1 MSPVLSFF
9 EEDGPRPSTP
19 GPGSPEHEA
28 FRCSY
33 VALIEHIK
41 LQPDVFCDFLFQE
54 GLINESVREYVRN
67 HSNEASDRARKLVDS
82 LNHRIKSDPKAYHS
96 FIEVT
101 LSIGDDGLK
110 VIENM
115 QNKCEECRKRQT
127 FSSQIET
134 DQDEDSLSDVESFHS
149 THSLPV
155 EDYPGFVCPYCR
167 SCSLERFYSEEGCPK
182 KKELSETKS
191 LFPFLDVSALGEDQ
205 IKDLTTHLKSD
216 TREIIFTFAKFT
228 RSIKE
233 SFKKILVSD
242 IVHSLVSLKA
252 FISDIGIKVLDAE
265 DVQELR
271 KAKSHD
277 DVFIAIS
284 DYISFYNYHII
295 EHLINLHG
303 SPEDQDKLKEYVAT
317 FDIFCQKKVFEIPL
331 QAFSTPQ
338 RTGNKLAV
346 KCTADVANLS
356 GIRIIEEK
364 VTKVLNLR
372 PSAIQL
378 CSITD
383 GCIELHYLI
392 PTDAVPHI
400 FPLTSLQERAL
411 CEIGV
416 QISLADSK
424 LDDEDGEQTE

>member
-1 MSPVLSFF
+1 MSVIAGL
-9 EEDGPRPSTP
+9 EPSP

-41 LQPDVFCDFLFQE
+41 LQPDVFCDHLFQE

-67 HSNEASDRARKLVDS
+67 HNNEASDRARKIVDS
-82 LNHRIKSDPKAYHS
+82 LNHRIKSNPKAYGS

-101 LSIGDDGLK
+101 LSLGVDSSK

-115 QNKCEECRKRQT
+115 QKKYEECRKRQEEH
-127 FSSQIET
+127 SS
-134 DQDEDSLSDVESFHS
+134 SDAESFHS

-167 SCSLERFYSEEGCPK
+167 SCSLERFYSEEGCPQ
-182 KKELSETKS
+182 KKERSEAKN
-191 LFPFLDVSALGEDQ
+191 LFPFLDVSALGKDQ

-216 TREIIFTFAKFT
+216 TRKIIFTFAKFT
-228 RSIKE
+228 RCIKK
-233 SFKKILVSD
+233 SFKEQGVLVSE
-242 IVHSLVSLKA
+242 IIHSLVSLKA
-252 FISDIGIKVLDAE
+252 FISDIGIEVLKDE

-284 DYISFYNYHII
+284 DYISFYNYHIV
-295 EHLINLHG
+295 EHLIDLHG

-317 FDIFCQKKVFEIPL
+317 FDMFCQKKVFEIPL
-331 QAFSTPQ
+331 QAFSTPRKTEKQ
-338 RTGNKLAV
+338 LAI
-346 KCTADVANLS
+346 KCTADVANLH
-356 GIRIIEEK
+356 GVRIIEEK
-364 VTKVLNLR
+364 VTKMLNLR

-378 CSITD
+378 YSITD

-392 PTDAVPHI
+392 SLDAVKQI

-411 CEIGV
+411 SKIGV
-416 QISLADSK
+416 QVSLADNSVHS
-424 LDDEDGEQTE
+424 TEEKGQIG